1 MFFPQ
6 LLFLW
11 PFILYPRVVSPFSAP
26 RIFQVFLV
34 LRFHFTISFSI
45 SGGYCARFIY
55 FVSQKMSDFFCLC
68 VVGVVL

>member
-45 SGGYCARFIY
+45 SGGFI
-55 FVSQKMSDFFCLC
+55 VR
-68 VVGVVL
+68 VLYILFPKK